1 MSNGEL
7 AVGFVGAGQ
16 MGAPMVDRLLAAGV
30 GVRLFAR
37 RPEVVARF
45 ERLGATIARS
55 AAALADGVEV
65 LIMCP
70 FSPAQVEEI
79 LVGSGGVLAALRPGA
94 VVVQHATVSPDM
106 IRGLA
111 TQAAAGGV
119 DLLDAPISGQ
129 ADDIRSGR
137 LTVLL
142 GGGAAAAARVEPLL
156 SAYSSTI
163 LPTGGV
169 GSASVVKLINNLA
182 FAANVQVAVA
192 AAGLGRKLG
201 VDLDLLLRALGA
213 CSGNSYAMGV
223 LAAVGEEQRFAE
235 MALPYLRKDVA
246 LVEQTV
252 ADLGLDTGVLGEI
265 VRAGPAKL
273 VSID

>member
-7 AVGFVGAGQ
+7 AVGFVGTGQ

-79 LVGSGGVLAALRPGA
+79 LVGSGGVLAALSPGA
-94 VVVQHATVSPDM
+94 VVIQHTSYAV
-106 IRGLA
+106 
-111 TQAAAGGV
+111 GV
-119 DLLDAPISGQ
+119 
-129 ADDIRSGR
+129 
-137 LTVLL
+137 L
-142 GGGAAAAARVEPLL
+142 GA
-156 SAYSSTI
+156 
-163 LPTGGV
+163 V
-169 GSASVVKLINNLA
+169 GS
-182 FAANVQVAVA
+182 
-192 AAGLGRKLG
+192 
-201 VDLDLLLRALGA
+201 
-213 CSGNSYAMGV
+213 
-223 LAAVGEEQRFAE
+223 EERFAE
-235 MALPYLRKDVA
+235 LALPYLRKDVA

-252 ADLGLDTGVLGEI
+252 ADLGLDTGILGEI
-265 VRAGPAKL
+265 VRAGPATL
-273 VSID
+273 VSTD